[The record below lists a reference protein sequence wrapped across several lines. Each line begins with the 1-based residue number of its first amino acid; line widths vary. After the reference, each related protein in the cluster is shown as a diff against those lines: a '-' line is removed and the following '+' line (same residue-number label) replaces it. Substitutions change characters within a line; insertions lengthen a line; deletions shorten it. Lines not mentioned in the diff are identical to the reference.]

1 MSLRP
6 FGMEYQAAPHGL
18 EVLLFESDNEPLAHD
33 IRRAWSDRRA
43 GRITP
48 VLVMVFYP
56 TPDGERAS
64 LCGPTDHQMVYRAVE
79 VSRVR
84 RLARA
89 ALDESDHHAATRL
102 LKKEL
107 PELGTSIAGLRSVGL
122 LTAEMLT
129 EAIPEMTGWEAAVE
143 RAVPLLMSSGPTLVE
158 RLGYSVEPLGT
169 NTRKLTA
176 EGRSLAVGV
185 FCNETESFDEP
196 AIRLGGV
203 SPTSFALMVAKEQ
216 QVDWALLTRTSE
228 IRLCSSKEERKF
240 VEINLDLLR
249 KDQAGYLDLMF
260 SVDALKNTGT
270 LSQILG
276 KGSLRP
282 KKKKKE
288 APMIGGRTFI
298 GCIGGETIELERH
311 AGETILTID
320 DKAVKLSQEATG
332 LLIDW
337 LVSRPVNKIVIDRPS
352 PKPRKKKKKRNRRKF
367 EGTVYDLVRA
377 GLIEPGTILT
387 LTYKGNDYKSKVLAK
402 GRLEIAG
409 QQFDAPSG
417 AGKFATGTEINGW
430 KEWKTPD
437 GHALRDLREEMN
449 RRENNG

>member
-1 MSLRP
+1 MSLRQ
-6 FGMEYQAAPHGL
+6 FGMEYQAVPHGL
-18 EVLLFESDNEPLAHD
+18 EVLSFESDNEPLAHD

-79 VSRVR
+79 VSRAR

-107 PELGTSIAGLRSVGL
+107 PDLGTSIAGLRNMGL

-129 EAIPEMTGWEAAVE
+129 EAIPRMTEWEAAVE
-143 RAVPLLMSSGPTLVE
+143 RAVPLLISRGPTLVE

-169 NTRKLTA
+169 NTRMLTV
-176 EGRSLAVGV
+176 EGHNLAVGV

-216 QVDWALLTRTSE
+216 QVNWALLTRTSE
-228 IRLCSSKEERKF
+228 IRLCSGKRGSNKF
-240 VEINLDLLR
+240 VEINLDLLP
-249 KDQAGYLDLMF
+249 KEQAGYLNLMF
-260 SVDALKNTGT
+260 SVDAIKENGT

-282 KKKKKE
+282 EKNKE
-288 APMIGGRTFI
+288 APMIDGRTFI
-298 GCIGGETIELERH
+298 GCIGGETIELGRH
-311 AGETILTID
+311 SGEITLTID
-320 DKAVKLSQEATG
+320 DKAVKLSKEATG

-337 LVSRPVNKIVIDRPS
+337 LVSQTGQQDSPRPTL
-352 PKPRKKKKKRNRRKF
+352 PKPRKKKRERRKF
-367 EGTVYDLVRA
+367 EGTIYDLIEVR
-377 GLIEPGTILT
+377 LLEPETVLT
-387 LTYKGNDYKSKVLAK
+387 LTYKGNDYKSKVLAE
-402 GRLEIAG
+402 GTLEVAG
-409 QQFDAPSG
+409 QQFDTPSG
-417 AGKFATGTEINGW
+417 ASKFAIGTEINGW

-437 GHALRDLREEMN
+437 GLSLRELREEMN